1 MSDLALRYVRKTP
14 GGELRA
20 RPGGRA
26 RADDLRRAEG
36 RAVAGRMPAC
46 RALRSRIPLA
56 RAAGHAR
63 LRGYGGGIM
72 RVALPP
78 GRFSG
83 LLLKVNVFLLI
94 ALVMVGAFMGLVA
107 YKQGWFVHQSPLHF
121 VTPNAL
127 GINKGMPV
135 KLHGFTIGQVSD
147 LQLTSAGVDVRLSIV
162 SGYLAR
168 IP

>member
-1 MSDLALRYVRKTP
+1 MSVP
-14 GGELRA
+14 
-20 RPGGRA
+20 
-26 RADDLRRAEG
+26 
-36 RAVAGRMPAC
+36 
-46 RALRSRIPLA
+46 
-56 RAAGHAR
+56 
-63 LRGYGGGIM
+63 
-72 RVALPP
+72 LPP

-83 LLLKVNVFLLI
+83 LLLKVNVFLLV

-147 LQLTSAGVDVRLSIV
+147 LRLADGGVDVHLLIV
-162 SGYLAR
+162 SEYLAR
-168 IP
+168 I